1 MFRYTI
7 YHQHNQS
14 TEANK
19 NIETN
24 NLTPLAEGHLDI
36 HTIFQMDP
44 LALLV
49 HRLLAHG
56 TIMKIARGRD
66 RPVADDARGS
76 LVDSQYIFV
85 YLLARF
91 DDQPPFLVQ
100 FGAAFR
106 LSLNTQSCAI
116 PSRKPTFL

>member
-14 TEANK
+14 TETNK

-76 LVDSQYIFV
+76 LVERVERGS
-85 YLLARF
+85 
-91 DDQPPFLVQ
+91 
-100 FGAAFR
+100 
-106 LSLNTQSCAI
+106 
-116 PSRKPTFL
+116 